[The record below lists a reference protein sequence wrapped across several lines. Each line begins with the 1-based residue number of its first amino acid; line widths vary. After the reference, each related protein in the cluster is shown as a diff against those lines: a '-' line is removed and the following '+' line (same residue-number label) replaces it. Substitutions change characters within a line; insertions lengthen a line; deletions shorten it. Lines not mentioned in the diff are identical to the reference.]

1 MGSLLPDSRQLR
13 EQVQFRVQ
21 VWAPAPFLVQ
31 AEALPLLLQAQAA
44 PPEQAPVRIQPE
56 VVPALLV
63 QQAPPLGL
71 VVQALRAQQALL
83 ALPVQVLAAVAAAL
97 LEAQACWAD
106 ERAQAEAAV
115 RHTAPRR

>member
-71 VVQALRAQQALL
+71 VLLAQQALL

-97 LEAQACWAD
+97 LEAQSCWAD
-106 ERAQAEAAV
+106 ERAQA
-115 RHTAPRR
+115 